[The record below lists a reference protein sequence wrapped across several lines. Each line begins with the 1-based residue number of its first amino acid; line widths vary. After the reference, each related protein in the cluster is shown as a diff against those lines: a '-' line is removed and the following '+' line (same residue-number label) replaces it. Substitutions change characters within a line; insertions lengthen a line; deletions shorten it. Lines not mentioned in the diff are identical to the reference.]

1 MNDIVVARQGHIGR
15 LTLNRPKA
23 LNALNSDM
31 VREIGKALEAWAHDP
46 AIAAVLVDGAGERG
60 LCAGGDIRSIYD
72 EAKAGRYVADDFWRE
87 EYIVNATISTYPKP
101 YIAVMDGIVM
111 GGGVGISAH
120 GSHRIVTE
128 RTRLA
133 MPEVAIG
140 FSPDVGGSYLLA
152 RAPGELGTWAGLT
165 AIPMSGTDAIV
176 CGMADY
182 YCPSAALP
190 GLIEALA
197 QAKTAVDIETTIRA
211 AAVEPPES
219 PLAVHRAAIDACFS
233 KNTVEDILAA
243 LDKANDAFLTEAAV
257 RMRRHSPTSLKVTLR
272 ALREARAAN
281 DLKASLRMEFR
292 VATACIRRHDMI
304 EGIRAVVVDKD
315 QKPQWQ
321 PGTLAD
327 VSDADVAAFF
337 VPPVAG
343 DLVFSS

>member
-1 MNDIVVARQGHIGR
+1 MNDIVVAQQGHIGR

-23 LNALNSDM
+23 LNALNRDM
-31 VREIGKALEAWAHDP
+31 VREMSKALDAWRDDP
-46 AIAAVLVDGAGERG
+46 AVVAVLVDGAGERG

-87 EYIVNATISTYPKP
+87 EYIVNAAISTYPKP
-101 YIAVMDGIVM
+101 YVAVMDGIVM

-152 RAPGELGTWAGLT
+152 RSPGELGTWAGLT
-165 AIPMSGTDAIV
+165 AIPMSGADAIV

-182 YCPSAALP
+182 YCLSAALP
-190 GLIEALA
+190 GLIDALT
-197 QAKTAVDIETTIRA
+197 QTKTATDVEATIRA
-211 AAVEPPES
+211 AVVEPPES

-233 KNTVEDILAA
+233 KNTVEEILAA

-315 QKPQWQ
+315 QKPQWR
-321 PGTLAD
+321 PDTLD
-327 VSDADVAAFF
+327 GVSGADVAAFF
-337 VPPVAG
+337 APPAAG
-343 DLVFSS
+343 DLVFNA